1 MKIKI
6 KGTGSA
12 VPKLRVTNDDL
23 SKLMDTSDEWIR
35 SRTGIGARHLA
46 VEETTTGLAVAAAK
60 EALKDAEMTA
70 EELDLII
77 AATVTADKFLPNL
90 SCEVQSALGAKNAVA
105 FDLNAACSGFLFALN
120 TVQMY
125 LENGVYKK
133 ALVIGAETLSKIMD
147 WNDRSTCVLFGD
159 GAGAAV
165 VEVELEDENSAG
177 NQDDVVDSKV
187 NCKMAQADDADSRTN
202 CKAMQPGAANK
213 SGILSMVQ
221 GSDGAR
227 GEVLRCDNRPVNNPF
242 AVNDTKLS
250 YVSMNGQE
258 VYKFAVKT
266 VPKVIEEAVKK
277 AGLEVEDIDLFVL
290 HQANLRIIES
300 VAKRL
305 HQPMEKFPT
314 NLEECGNISAASVPI
329 LLDNI
334 NKRGMICEGKKIVLA
349 GFGAGLTWG
358 ATVLVW

>member
-60 EALKDAEMTA
+60 EALKDAGMTA

-90 SCEVQSALGAKNAVA
+90 SCEVQSALGAENAVA

-125 LENGVYKK
+125 LENGIYKK

-165 VEVELEDENSAG
+165 VTDEG
-177 NQDDVVDSKV
+177 
-187 NCKMAQADDADSRTN
+187 DAF
-202 CKAMQPGAANK
+202 KGF
-213 SGILSMVQ
+213 VQ
-221 GSDGAR
+221 GSDGKG
-227 GEVLRCDNRPVNNPF
+227 GEALDGDNRPVVNPF
-242 AVNDTKLS
+242 TDNGKQSALGG
-250 YVSMNGQE
+250 YVTMDGPA

-266 VPKVIEEAVKK
+266 VPKAINELLDEIGWNADDVDVY
-277 AGLEVEDIDLFVL
+277 VL
-290 HQANLRIIES
+290 HQANIRIIES

-305 HQPMEKFPT
+305 KQPMDKFPT
-314 NLEECGNISAASVPI
+314 NLQQCGNISAASVPI
-329 LLDNI
+329 LLD
-334 NKRGMICEGKKIVLA
+334 KVRKDGMIKHEEKIILS

-358 ATVLVW
+358 ACAIEWQ

>member
-1 MKIKI
+1 MRIKI

-23 SKLMDTSDEWIR
+23 SKLMDTSDEWLK

-46 VEETTTGLAVAAAK
+46 VEETTTGLAVAAAND
-60 EALKDAEMTA
+60 ALRDAGVTA

-165 VEVELEDENSAG
+165 VAAEDENVDGQPDVTGGRSDAG
-177 NQDDVVDSKV
+177 
-187 NCKMAQADDADSRTN
+187 M
-202 CKAMQPGAANK
+202 MQPDAESKSNK

-221 GSDGAR
+221 GSDGAS

-242 AVNDTKLS
+242 AVNDATLS

-266 VPKVIEEAVKK
+266 VPKVIEKAVDK
-277 AGLEVEDIDLFVL
+277 AGLKVEDIDLFVL

-334 NKRGMICEGKKIVLA
+334 NKHGMICEGKKIVLA

-358 ATVLVW
+358 ATVLTW

>member
-46 VEETTTGLAVAAAK
+46 VEETTTGLAVTAAK
-60 EALKDAEMTA
+60 EALKDAGMTA

-90 SCEVQSALGAKNAVA
+90 SCEVQSALGAENAVA

-125 LENGVYKK
+125 LENGIYKK

-147 WNDRSTCVLFGD
+147 WNDRGTCVLFGD

-165 VEVELEDENSAG
+165 VAAEEEVE
-177 NQDDVVDSKV
+177 NQD
-187 NCKMAQADDADSRTN
+187 AADSGTN
-202 CKAMQPGAANK
+202 CKAMQPGASDK

-242 AVNDTKLS
+242 AVNDSKLS

-300 VAKRL
+300 VARRL
-305 HQPMEKFPT
+305 HQPMGKFPT

-334 NKRGMICEGKKIVLA
+334 NKHGMICEGKKIVLA

>member
-165 VEVELEDENSAG
+165 VEV
-177 NQDDVVDSKV
+177 DSE
-187 NCKMAQADDADSRTN
+187 TN
-202 CKAMQPGAANK
+202 CKAKQPGAANK

-277 AGLEVEDIDLFVL
+277 RDLKW
-290 HQANLRIIES
+290 RILICS
-300 VAKRL
+300 YFIRQICALLSLLQKDCISRWKSFLPIWKSAVI
-305 HQPMEKFPT
+305 FPRRVCRFC
-314 NLEECGNISAASVPI
+314 LIIS
-329 LLDNI
+329 I
-334 NKRGMICEGKKIVLA
+334 NMV
-349 GFGAGLTWG
+349 
-358 ATVLVW
+358 